1 MMTVKHRAFVVGS
14 YRLVQ
19 FWVYFSGRIFFVFG
33 QKATAAYRYA
43 LIKINVF
50 INLKLFN
57 IWKTLITKIKEG
69 REDTIN
75 HHQYTWYS
83 ISKQF
88 CNLIHVPF
96 LLSLS
101 GTFKLTIEF
110 TEEYPNK
117 PPTVRFVSK
126 MFHPNGIYQHTEF
139 EIFIDVKIITP

>member
-33 QKATAAYRYA
+33 QKATTAYRYA
-43 LIKINVF
+43 LINVF

-57 IWKTLITKIKEG
+57 IWKTLITRIKEG

-88 CNLIHVPF
+88 CFVMYFNSRCAVPSLSQEPSNLPLNSQRNIQINLRQWDLSPKCFIQMVSINI
-96 LLSLS
+96 LSLRYLLML
-101 GTFKLTIEF
+101 K
-110 TEEYPNK
+110 
-117 PPTVRFVSK
+117 
-126 MFHPNGIYQHTEF
+126 
-139 EIFIDVKIITP
+139 